1 MARSLSHRGT
11 PRRLDGL
18 SEVSRIF
25 QLHTYS
31 SRGCAFLWGGLC
43 GVFGP
48 WREHA
53 GGGAFGRGPVRATP
67 ATPVRGQVRRE
78 DVARRG
84 QKPLGRSPG
93 ASFLSPLSLAIKERG
108 RGGGGGAQPPRLK
121 RGLRFGFCSDAA
133 CRVAIRRCVVL
144 TIQDTVSRLELPAC
158 ACPWC
163 YPKRSFRLTAIV
175 PHFFRYL
182 CAKLAYGLGL

>member
-53 GGGAFGRGPVRATP
+53 GGGAFGHGPVRATP

-93 ASFLSPLSLAIKERG
+93 ASFLSPLSLAIQRKGARG
-108 RGGGGGAQPPRLK
+108 RRGRAAPEAK
-121 RGLRFGFCSDAA
+121 RGLFCVWRYGRGKTYMNDAA
-133 CRVAIRRCVVL
+133 LLSPFGIRRFK
-144 TIQDTVSRLELPAC
+144 TYSP
-158 ACPWC
+158 
-163 YPKRSFRLTAIV
+163 V
-175 PHFFRYL
+175 PRRT
-182 CAKLAYGLGL
+182 